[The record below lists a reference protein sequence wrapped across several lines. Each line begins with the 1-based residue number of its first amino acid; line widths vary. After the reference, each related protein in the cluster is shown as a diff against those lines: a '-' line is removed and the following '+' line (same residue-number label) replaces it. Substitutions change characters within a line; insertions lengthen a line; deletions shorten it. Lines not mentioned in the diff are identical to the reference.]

1 VIDNKEATMPKPFLG
16 IVAATL
22 VSLAVPLPALANPV
36 TEMNDTLDTLFGDH
50 ARYHAFFDTMKKS
63 VAAGDKAAVAAMIE
77 YPFQA
82 RIGGK
87 SLKIRDAAHF
97 IADYDQII
105 TAKVK
110 HALQTQTYETL
121 FANWQGVMVGDGEIW
136 FSGVGEADVIKITA
150 IND

>member
-1 VIDNKEATMPKPFLG
+1 MRKSFLG
-16 IVAATL
+16 IAAATL
-22 VSLAVPLPALANPV
+22 VALAVPLPVLANPV
-36 TEMNDTLDTLFGDH
+36 AEMNNTLDTLFGDH
-50 ARYHAFFDTMKKS
+50 TRYHTFFDNLKKA

-77 YPFQA
+77 YPFQV

-97 IADYDQII
+97 IADYDQVI

-110 HALQTQTYETL
+110 HALQVQTYETL
-121 FANWQGVMVGDGEIW
+121 FANWQGVMVGQGEIW
-136 FSGVGEADVIKITA
+136 FSGVGDTDVIKVTA

>member
-1 VIDNKEATMPKPFLG
+1 MRKSFLG
-16 IVAATL
+16 IAAATL
-22 VSLAVPLPALANPV
+22 VALTAPLPALASPV
-36 TEMNDTLDTLFGDH
+36 TEMNNTLDTLFGDH
-50 ARYHAFFDTMKKS
+50 ARYHAFFDNLKKA

-82 RIGGK
+82 SIGGK
-87 SLKIRDAAHF
+87 SIKIRDTAHF

-110 HALQTQTYETL
+110 HALQGQTYETL

-136 FSGVGEADVIKITA
+136 FSGVGDADVIKITA

>member
-1 VIDNKEATMPKPFLG
+1 MRKSILG
-16 IVAATL
+16 ITAATL
-22 VSLAVPLPALANPV
+22 VALAAPLPVLANPV
-36 TEMNDTLDTLFGDH
+36 AEMNNTLDTLFGDH
-50 ARYHAFFDTMKKS
+50 TRYHTFFDNLKKA

-77 YPFQA
+77 YPFQV

-97 IADYDQII
+97 IADYDQVI

-110 HALQTQTYETL
+110 HALQVQTYETL
-121 FANWQGVMVGDGEIW
+121 FANWQGVMVGQGEIW
-136 FSGVGEADVIKITA
+136 FSGVGDTDVIKVTA

>member
-1 VIDNKEATMPKPFLG
+1 MRKSFLG
-16 IVAATL
+16 IAAATL
-22 VSLAVPLPALANPV
+22 VALAVPLPVLANPV
-36 TEMNDTLDTLFGDH
+36 AEMNKTLDTLFGDH
-50 ARYHAFFDTMKKS
+50 TRYHTFFDNLKKA

-77 YPFQA
+77 YPFQV

-97 IADYDQII
+97 IADYDQVI

-110 HALQTQTYETL
+110 HALQVQTYETL
-121 FANWQGVMVGDGEIW
+121 FANWQGVMVGQGEIW
-136 FSGVGEADVIKITA
+136 FSGVGDTDVIKVTA

>member
-1 VIDNKEATMPKPFLG
+1 MQKSFLG
-16 IVAATL
+16 IAAATL
-22 VSLAVPLPALANPV
+22 VALAVPLPVLANPV
-36 TEMNDTLDTLFGDH
+36 AEMNNTLDTLFGDH
-50 ARYHAFFDTMKKS
+50 TRYHTFFDNLKKA

-77 YPFQA
+77 YPFQV

-97 IADYDQII
+97 IADYDQVI

-110 HALQTQTYETL
+110 NALQGQTYETL
-121 FANWQGVMVGDGEIW
+121 FANWQGVMVGQGEIW
-136 FSGVGEADVIKITA
+136 FSGVGNADVIKVTA

>member
-1 VIDNKEATMPKPFLG
+1 MRKSFLG
-16 IVAATL
+16 MAAATL
-22 VSLAVPLPALANPV
+22 VALAAPLPVLANPV
-36 TEMNDTLDTLFGDH
+36 AEMNNTLDTLFGDH
-50 ARYHAFFDTMKKS
+50 TRYHTFFDNLKKA

-77 YPFQA
+77 YPFQV

-97 IADYDQII
+97 IADYDQVI

-110 HALQTQTYETL
+110 NALQGQTYETL
-121 FANWQGVMVGDGEIW
+121 FANWQGVMVGQGEIW
-136 FSGVGEADVIKITA
+136 FSGVGDADVIKVTA

>member
-1 VIDNKEATMPKPFLG
+1 MQKSFLG
-16 IVAATL
+16 IAAATL
-22 VSLAVPLPALANPV
+22 VALAVPLPVLANPV
-36 TEMNDTLDTLFGDH
+36 AEMNNTLDTLFGDH
-50 ARYHAFFDTMKKS
+50 TRYHTFFDNLKKA

-77 YPFQA
+77 YPFQV

-97 IADYDQII
+97 IADYDQVI

-110 HALQTQTYETL
+110 NALQGQTYETL
-121 FANWQGVMVGDGEIW
+121 FANWQGVMVGQGEIW
-136 FSGVGEADVIKITA
+136 FSGVGDADVIKVTA

>member
-1 VIDNKEATMPKPFLG
+1 MQKSFLG
-16 IVAATL
+16 IAAATL
-22 VSLAVPLPALANPV
+22 VALAVPLPVLANPV
-36 TEMNDTLDTLFGDH
+36 AEMNNTLDTLFGDH
-50 ARYHAFFDTMKKS
+50 TRYHTFFDNLKKA

-77 YPFQA
+77 YPFQV

-97 IADYDQII
+97 IADYDQVI

-110 HALQTQTYETL
+110 HALQGQTYETL
-121 FANWQGVMVGDGEIW
+121 FANWQGVMVGEGEIW
-136 FSGVGEADVIKITA
+136 FSGVGDADVIKVTA

>member
-1 VIDNKEATMPKPFLG
+1 MRKSFLG
-16 IVAATL
+16 IAAATL
-22 VSLAVPLPALANPV
+22 VALAAPLPVLANPV
-36 TEMNDTLDTLFGDH
+36 AEMNNTLDTLFGDH
-50 ARYHAFFDTMKKS
+50 TRYHTFFDNLKKA

-77 YPFQA
+77 YPFQV

-97 IADYDQII
+97 IADYDQVI

-110 HALQTQTYETL
+110 HALQGQTYETL
-121 FANWQGVMVGDGEIW
+121 FANWQGVMVGQGEIW
-136 FSGVGEADVIKITA
+136 FSGVGDADVIKVTA

>member
-1 VIDNKEATMPKPFLG
+1 MRKSFLG
-16 IVAATL
+16 IAVATL
-22 VSLAVPLPALANPV
+22 VALAAPLPALANPV
-36 TEMNDTLDTLFGDH
+36 TEMNNTLDTLFGDH
-50 ARYHAFFDTMKKS
+50 TRYHTFFDNLKKA

-97 IADYDQII
+97 IADYDQVI

-110 HALQTQTYETL
+110 HALQGQAYETL
-121 FANWQGVMVGDGEIW
+121 FANWQGVMVGEGELW
-136 FSGVGEADVIKITA
+136 FSGVGDADVIKVTA

>member
-1 VIDNKEATMPKPFLG
+1 MRKSFLG
-16 IVAATL
+16 MAAATL
-22 VSLAVPLPALANPV
+22 VALAAPLPVLANPV
-36 TEMNDTLDTLFGDH
+36 AEMNNTLDTLFGDH
-50 ARYHAFFDTMKKS
+50 TRYHTFFDNLKKA

-77 YPFQA
+77 YPFQV

-97 IADYDQII
+97 IADYDQVI

-110 HALQTQTYETL
+110 HALQGQTYETL
-121 FANWQGVMVGDGEIW
+121 FANWQGVMVGEGEIW
-136 FSGVGEADVIKITA
+136 FSGVGDADVIKVTA

>member
-1 VIDNKEATMPKPFLG
+1 MPKPFLG

-136 FSGVGEADVIKITA
+136 FSGVGDADVIKITA

>member
-1 VIDNKEATMPKPFLG
+1 MRKSFLG
-16 IVAATL
+16 IAAATL
-22 VSLAVPLPALANPV
+22 VALAAPLPVLANPV
-36 TEMNDTLDTLFGDH
+36 NEMNSTLDTLFGDH
-50 ARYHAFFDTMKKS
+50 ARYRTFFDNLKKA
-63 VAAGDKAAVAAMIE
+63 VAAGDKATVAAMID

-87 SLKIRDAAHF
+87 SLKIRDTAHF
-97 IADYDQII
+97 VADYDQII

-110 HALQTQTYETL
+110 HAVQGQTYETL

-136 FSGVGEADVIKITA
+136 FSGVGDADVIKITA

>member
-1 VIDNKEATMPKPFLG
+1 MRKSFLG
-16 IVAATL
+16 IAAATL
-22 VSLAVPLPALANPV
+22 VALAVPLPVLANPV
-36 TEMNDTLDTLFGDH
+36 AEMNNTLDTLFGDH
-50 ARYHAFFDTMKKS
+50 TRYHTFFDNLKKA

-77 YPFQA
+77 YPFQV

-97 IADYDQII
+97 IADYDQVI

-110 HALQTQTYETL
+110 NALQGQTYETL
-121 FANWQGVMVGDGEIW
+121 FANWQGVMVGQGEIW
-136 FSGVGEADVIKITA
+136 FSGVGDADVIKVTA

>member
-1 VIDNKEATMPKPFLG
+1 MRKSFLG
-16 IVAATL
+16 IIAATL
-22 VSLAVPLPALANPV
+22 VAFAAPLPALANPAA
-36 TEMNDTLDTLFGDH
+36 EINNTLDTLFGDH
-50 ARYHAFFDTMKKS
+50 TRYRTFFDNLKKA

-77 YPFQA
+77 YPFQV

-97 IADYDQII
+97 ITDYDQVI

-110 HALQTQTYETL
+110 HALQEQTYETL
-121 FANWQGVMVGDGEIW
+121 FANWQGVMVGQGEIW
-136 FSGVGEADVIKITA
+136 FSGVGDADVIKVTA

>member
-1 VIDNKEATMPKPFLG
+1 MRKSFLG
-16 IVAATL
+16 MAAATL
-22 VSLAVPLPALANPV
+22 VALAAPLPVLANPV
-36 TEMNDTLDTLFGDH
+36 AEMNNTLDTLFGDH
-50 ARYHAFFDTMKKS
+50 TRYHTFFDNLKKA

-77 YPFQA
+77 YPFQV

-97 IADYDQII
+97 IADYDQVI

-110 HALQTQTYETL
+110 HALQGQTYETL
-121 FANWQGVMVGDGEIW
+121 FANWQGVMVGQGEIW
-136 FSGVGEADVIKITA
+136 FSGVGDADVIKVTV

>member
-1 VIDNKEATMPKPFLG
+1 MRKSFLG
-16 IVAATL
+16 IAAATL
-22 VSLAVPLPALANPV
+22 VALAVPLPVLANPV
-36 TEMNDTLDTLFGDH
+36 AEMNNTLDTLFGDH
-50 ARYHAFFDTMKKS
+50 TRYHTFFDNLKKA

-77 YPFQA
+77 YPFQV

-97 IADYDQII
+97 IADYDQVI

-110 HALQTQTYETL
+110 HALQGQTYETL
-121 FANWQGVMVGDGEIW
+121 FANWQGVMVGEGEIW
-136 FSGVGEADVIKITA
+136 FSGVGDADVIKVTA